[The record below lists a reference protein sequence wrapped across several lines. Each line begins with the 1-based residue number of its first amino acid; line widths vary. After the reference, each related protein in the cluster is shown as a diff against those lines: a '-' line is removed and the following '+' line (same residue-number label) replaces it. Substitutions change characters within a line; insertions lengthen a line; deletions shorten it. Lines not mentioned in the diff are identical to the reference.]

1 MGLDES
7 WKEGIETRWSCQ
19 SGQPQLSLCL
29 WVHCQL
35 EWRLRRAA
43 AVADGGLPGGG
54 GRERRWDPGHPPRG
68 TRSLALFLS
77 DNTVL
82 ILKACRPHITVT
94 TSLGFPSR
102 LKTHSL
108 CLAPA
113 GQHCW
118 VIFKMCKR
126 QFAFSALQHFTV
138 AYVVAFMFC
147 TVQTH
152 NVTKPATG
160 LKG

>member
-1 MGLDES
+1 M
-7 WKEGIETRWSCQ
+7 
-19 SGQPQLSLCL
+19 
-29 WVHCQL
+29 
-35 EWRLRRAA
+35 
-43 AVADGGLPGGG
+43 ADGGLPGGGGG

-77 DNTVL
+77 DNTAL

-118 VIFKMCKR
+118 VIFKMCKL
-126 QFAFSALQHFTV
+126 QFAFSPLQHFTV

-160 LKG
+160 LKGQFTLNMNILSLLTHFFHGTQKENFKESSQGTLNKEEMTKFM